1 MKNQVNSATVYKQKA
16 ISISVLFAATII
28 IMFLGIIFSVFSL
41 MNDISLKV
49 LNTSVHGVFFGLIVF
64 YLGIR
69 YYFTV
74 KKLKTEVYKNT
85 SNFSWE
91 NFKKEKKH

>member
-16 ISISVLFAATII
+16 ISISVLFATTII

-41 MNDISLKV
+41 INDVSLKV

-91 NFKKEKKH
+91 NFKKDKKH